1 MVHMKRQNRTALLAL
16 AAAGALWG
24 LTVPLSKLSLEWLG
38 PAWLTVARFAVAAPL
53 LALAGRQ
60 GLRAALTPR
69 VAAAGAVGFGAVI
82 LLQNVGIERT
92 SVSHAAL
99 VVGVVPVLVALMAAG
114 RGDGVSR
121 PLTWAGYGLALAGLA
136 LVAGAGGAG
145 ASAFGD
151 LLVLASVTLSAGFI
165 VVQPGLLAGRDP
177 AAVTAVQFA
186 AGALVATPVAVVAE
200 GVPAAP
206 AQPAAALAVAALALA
221 GTLLPF
227 WLFAFGQARVPAA
240 LAGAFLNLEPVVG
253 AAAGWLA
260 FGEVAAFGQL
270 AGAAAVLAGIAL
282 SALAPAPGEPPPGQA
297 AAGAARAALRNA
309 GRGILVAHGRV
320 RHGPIAL
327 PIDVGV
333 ERRRTGFDHVP
344 RVGRVVGLCAAQAR
358 RRPGGLRRDRRQR
371 ARLHGVE
378 GVGHRPVTAHHGDDL
393 AGEVSALERVGDGQG
408 GVVAADP

>member
-38 PAWLTVARFAVAAPL
+38 PAWLTLARFAVAAPL

-82 LLQNVGIERT
+82 LLQNAGIERT

-200 GVPAAP
+200 GVPATP
-206 AQPAAALAVAALALA
+206 AQPAVALAVAALALG

-227 WLFAFGQARVPAA
+227 WLFAFGQARVPAE

-282 SALAPAPGEPPPGQA
+282 SALAPAPGEPPPG
-297 AAGAARAALRNA
+297 AARAALRNA
-309 GRGILVAHGRV
+309 RRGILVANERV
-320 RHGPIAL
+320 RHGSVAL

-344 RVGRVVGLCAAQAR
+344 RVRRVVGLCGAQAR
-358 RRPGGLRRDRRQR
+358 RRAGGLRRDRRQR

-378 GVGHRPVTAHHGDDL
+378 GLGHRPVTAYHRDDL
-393 AGEVSALERVGDGQG
+393 AREMCALERVGDGQG